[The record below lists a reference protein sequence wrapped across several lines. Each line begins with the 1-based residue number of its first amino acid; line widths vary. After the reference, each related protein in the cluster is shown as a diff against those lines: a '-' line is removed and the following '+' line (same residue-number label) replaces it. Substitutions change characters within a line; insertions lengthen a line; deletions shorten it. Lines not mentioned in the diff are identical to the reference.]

1 MMIDGTA
8 EAISGGRR
16 VSPNKFIVLR
26 PQYLLGA
33 VLILLLAGGV
43 YAIMSTVLSPSPPKM
58 KQVVQQISLLPP
70 PPPPPV
76 EQPPQPE
83 VKEEV
88 PMPEP
93 APVSQDDVPPPG
105 DLGLDADGSAGSDGF
120 QLQAHK
126 GGRSL
131 LDAGGPFGWL
141 RNRIQESIYKA
152 LSANKMIRSANY
164 NVNIR
169 LWLNHDGS
177 VKRVELDDSTGNPV
191 LDKSIKLAVVEVGS
205 IGNEL
210 PPDLPQPVR
219 LKIGYRQ

>member
-16 VSPNKFIVLR
+16 VSPNKFIVWR

-43 YAIMSTVLSPSPPKM
+43 YGIMNTVLSPPPPKM

-76 EQPPQPE
+76 EQPPQP
-83 VKEEV
+83 KEEV
-88 PMPEP
+88 AITEP
-93 APVSQDDVPPPG
+93 VPVNQDAPPPG
-105 DLGLDADGSAGSDGF
+105 NLGLDADASGGSDGF
-120 QLQAHK
+120 QLQARR

-131 LDAGGPFGWL
+131 LDAGGPFDWF
-141 RNRIQESIYKA
+141 RSRIQESIKKV
-152 LSANKMIRSANY
+152 LSANKTIRSANY
-164 NVNIR
+164 SVNLR
-169 LWLNHDGS
+169 LWLDHDGS
-177 VKRVELDDSTGNPV
+177 VKRVELVDSTGNAT
-191 LDKSIKLAVVEVGS
+191 LDRFIERGVTEVGS

-210 PPDLPQPVR
+210 PPDMPQPVVLR
-219 LKIGYRQ
+219 IGYRQ